1 MILRVIEKARLAFS
15 GATSSRC
22 ILPRVLVPKLQEER
36 RVAMKSK
43 LAYPFALAVI
53 LVSALVWPA
62 AAWSAHG
69 AQLVVDDDKVQCPSA
84 GFTRIQ
90 DAIDAASP
98 GDEIHIC
105 KGIYAE
111 QIKIGKPLDID
122 ADNGAVLMPSAM
134 QANTTSLFDAAPIAT
149 ALLVAGTT
157 GVSISGLTV
166 DGANNGISQC
176 APDLIGILFQN
187 ASGALARIAVR
198 NFKLAASLNGCQSGT
213 AVFVQSG
220 NGGVSKVEIDH
231 CTVHDFQKNGI
242 TADEKGTVAIIRRN
256 VVTGIGATAGAAQN
270 GVQIGFG
277 AAGSILENVVT
288 NNVWAP
294 CTAIATCTA
303 VATNI
308 LVTQSDNVEVSG
320 NTAGIS
326 QVNIFVHG
334 NNAAIDRNETFA
346 AVVFDGIRVHGD
358 QSRAR
363 QNHVLNG
370 AESGIF
376 LSGNNNVVTD
386 NVITE
391 AAVGVLKETGSS
403 GNIIAGNRFFNT
415 PAPVQD
421 PQFIDV
427 AKIISPKR

>member
-1 MILRVIEKARLAFS
+1 MKRK
-15 GATSSRC
+15 
-22 ILPRVLVPKLQEER
+22 LV
-36 RVAMKSK
+36 
-43 LAYPFALAVI
+43 YPGALA
-53 LVSALVWPA
+53 LVQFVALIWPA
-62 AAWSAHG
+62 AALPARR
-69 AQLVVDDDKVQCPSA
+69 ARLVVDDDKVECPNA

-98 GDEIHIC
+98 GDEIHVC
-105 KGIYAE
+105 KGIYVE

-122 ADNGAVLMPSAM
+122 ADNGAILMPSAM
-134 QANTTSLFDAAPIAT
+134 LANTTSLFDAAPIAT

-157 GVSISGLTV
+157 GVTISGLTV
-166 DGANNGISQC
+166 DGANNGVTQC
-176 APDLIGILFQN
+176 APDLIGISFQN
-187 ASGALARIAVR
+187 ASGELARIAVR

-213 AVFVQSG
+213 GIFVQSG
-220 NGGVSKVEIDH
+220 NGGVSNVEIDH

-242 TADEKGTVAIIRRN
+242 TADEKGTVTVIRRN
-256 VVTGIGATAGAAQN
+256 VVTGIGSTSGAAQN

-294 CTAIATCTA
+294 CTAIATCTT

-308 LVTQSDNVEVSG
+308 LVTQSDGVEVSG

-326 QVNIFVHG
+326 QVNIFVDG
-334 NNAAIDRNETFA
+334 NNAAIDHNDTFA
-346 AVVFDGIRVHGD
+346 AGVFDGIRAQGD
-358 QSRAR
+358 QSRLHD
-363 QNHVLNG
+363 NHVLNG

-376 LSGNNNVVTD
+376 ISGNNNIVTD

-391 AAVGVLKETGSS
+391 ATVGILKETGSS

-415 PAPVQD
+415 PVSFQD
-421 PQFIDV
+421 PQLIDV
-427 AKIISPKR
+427 AKLVSPKR

>member
-1 MILRVIEKARLAFS
+1 
-15 GATSSRC
+15 
-22 ILPRVLVPKLQEER
+22 
-36 RVAMKSK
+36 MKSK
-43 LAYPFALAVI
+43 LLYTVALTVILLSVLVCPGAALATR
-53 LVSALVWPA
+53 
-62 AAWSAHG
+62 G
-69 AQLVVDDDKVQCPSA
+69 AQLVVDDDKVECPNA

-90 DAIDAASP
+90 DAVDAASS

-105 KGIYAE
+105 KGIYVE
-111 QIKIGKPLDID
+111 QVAIRKSLTID
-122 ADNGAVLMPSAM
+122 ADNGAILMPSAM

-149 ALLVAGTT
+149 ALLVADTT

-166 DGANNGISQC
+166 DGVNSGISQC
-176 APDLIGILFQN
+176 APDLIGITFQN
-187 ASGALARIAVR
+187 ASGELDRTAVR
-198 NFKLAASLNGCQSGT
+198 NFKLTASLNGCQSGT
-213 AVFVQSG
+213 GIFIQSG

-242 TADEKGTVAIIRRN
+242 TADEKGTLTIIRRN
-256 VVTGIGATAGAAQN
+256 VVTGLGPTTGAAQN

-277 AAGSILENVVT
+277 ATGSILDNVVT

-294 CTAIATCTA
+294 CTAVSTCTA

-308 LVTQSDNVEVSG
+308 LVTQSDGVEVSG

-334 NNAAIDRNETFA
+334 NNAEIERNETFA
-346 AVVFDGIRVHGD
+346 TFIFDGIRLQGD
-358 QSRAR
+358 QSRVH

-376 LSGNNNVVTD
+376 LSGNNNFVTD

-391 AAVGVLKETGSS
+391 AAIGILKETGSS

-415 PAPVQD
+415 PVPVQD

-427 AKIISPKR
+427 AKLISPKR

>member
-1 MILRVIEKARLAFS
+1 
-15 GATSSRC
+15 
-22 ILPRVLVPKLQEER
+22 
-36 RVAMKSK
+36 
-43 LAYPFALAVI
+43 VI
-53 LVSALVWPA
+53 LVSALVRPA
-62 AAWSAHG
+62 SALPTRR
-69 AQLVVDDDKVQCPSA
+69 AQLVVDDDKVECPNA

-90 DAIDAASP
+90 DAIDAASS

-105 KGIYAE
+105 KGIYVE
-111 QIKIGKPLDID
+111 QVAIRKSLTID
-122 ADNGAVLMPSAM
+122 ADNGAILMPSAM

-149 ALLVAGTT
+149 ALLVADTT

-166 DGANNGISQC
+166 DGVNSGISQC
-176 APDLIGILFQN
+176 APDLIGITFQN
-187 ASGALARIAVR
+187 ASGELDRTAVR

-213 AVFVQSG
+213 GIFIQSG

-242 TADEKGTVAIIRRN
+242 TADEIGTVTIIRRN
-256 VVTGIGATAGAAQN
+256 VVTGIGPTTGAAQN

-277 AAGSILENVVT
+277 AAGSILDNVVT
-288 NNVWAP
+288 NNVWSP
-294 CTAIATCTA
+294 CTAVSTCTA

-308 LVTQSDNVEVSG
+308 LVTQSDGVEVSG

-334 NNAAIDRNETFA
+334 NNAEIERNETFA
-346 AVVFDGIRVHGD
+346 TVVFDGIRLQGD
-358 QSRAR
+358 QSRVR
-363 QNHVLNG
+363 ENHVFNG

-376 LSGNNNVVTD
+376 LSGNNNFVTD

-391 AAVGVLKETGSS
+391 AAIGILKETGSS

-415 PAPVQD
+415 PVPVQD

-427 AKIISPKR
+427 AKLISPKR

>member
-1 MILRVIEKARLAFS
+1 MKR
-15 GATSSRC
+15 
-22 ILPRVLVPKLQEER
+22 KL
-36 RVAMKSK
+36 
-43 LAYPFALAVI
+43 LYPGALALVQFVAVI
-53 LVSALVWPA
+53 WPA
-62 AAWSAHG
+62 TALPVRR
-69 AQLVVDDDKVQCPSA
+69 AQLVVDDDKVECPNA
-84 GFTRIQ
+84 AFTRIQ

-98 GDEIHIC
+98 GDEIHVC
-105 KGIYAE
+105 KGIYVE

-122 ADNGAVLMPSAM
+122 ADNGAILMPSAM
-134 QANTTSLFDAAPIAT
+134 QANTTSLFDSAPIAT

-157 GVSISGLTV
+157 GVTISGLTV
-166 DGANNGISQC
+166 DGANNGITQC
-176 APDLIGILFQN
+176 APDLIGISFQN
-187 ASGALARIAVR
+187 ASGELARIAVR

-213 AVFVQSG
+213 GIFVQSG

-242 TADEKGTVAIIRRN
+242 TADEIGTVTVIRRN
-256 VVTGIGATAGAAQN
+256 VVTGIGSTAGAAQN

-277 AAGSILENVVT
+277 AAGSILDNVVT

-294 CTAIATCTA
+294 CTSIATCTT

-308 LVTQSDNVEVSG
+308 LVTQSDGVEVSG

-326 QVNIFVHG
+326 QVNIFVDG
-334 NNAAIDRNETFA
+334 NNAAIDRNDTFA
-346 AVVFDGIRVHGD
+346 ADVFDGIRVQGD
-358 QSRAR
+358 QSRVHD
-363 QNHVLNG
+363 NHVLNG

-376 LSGNNNVVTD
+376 ISGNNNVVTD

-391 AAVGVLKETGSS
+391 ATVGILKETGSS

-415 PAPVQD
+415 PVSFQD

-427 AKIISPKR
+427 AKLVSPKR

>member
-1 MILRVIEKARLAFS
+1 
-15 GATSSRC
+15 
-22 ILPRVLVPKLQEER
+22 
-36 RVAMKSK
+36 MKSK
-43 LAYPFALAVI
+43 LLYTVALTVILLSVLVCPGAALATR
-53 LVSALVWPA
+53 
-62 AAWSAHG
+62 G
-69 AQLVVDDDKVQCPSA
+69 AQLVVDDDKVECPNA

-90 DAIDAASP
+90 DAVDAASS

-105 KGIYAE
+105 KGIYVE
-111 QIKIGKPLDID
+111 QVAIRKSLTID
-122 ADNGAVLMPSAM
+122 ADNGAILMPSAM

-149 ALLVAGTT
+149 ALLVADTT

-166 DGANNGISQC
+166 DGVNSGISQC
-176 APDLIGILFQN
+176 APDLIGITFQN
-187 ASGALARIAVR
+187 ASGELDRTAVR
-198 NFKLAASLNGCQSGT
+198 NFKLTASLNGCQSGT
-213 AVFVQSG
+213 GIFIQSG

-242 TADEKGTVAIIRRN
+242 TADEIGTVTIIRRN
-256 VVTGIGATAGAAQN
+256 VVTGIGPTTGAAQN

-277 AAGSILENVVT
+277 AAGSILDNVVT
-288 NNVWAP
+288 NNVWSP
-294 CTAIATCTA
+294 CTAVSTCTA

-308 LVTQSDNVEVSG
+308 LVTQSDGVEVSG

-334 NNAAIDRNETFA
+334 NNAEIERNETFA
-346 AVVFDGIRVHGD
+346 TFIFDGIRLQGD
-358 QSRAR
+358 QSRVH

-376 LSGNNNVVTD
+376 LSGNNNFVTD

-391 AAVGVLKETGSS
+391 AAIGILKETGSS

-415 PAPVQD
+415 PVPVQD

-427 AKIISPKR
+427 AKLISPKR

>member
-1 MILRVIEKARLAFS
+1 
-15 GATSSRC
+15 
-22 ILPRVLVPKLQEER
+22 
-36 RVAMKSK
+36 MKSK
-43 LAYPFALAVI
+43 LVYPIALAVI
-53 LVSALVWPA
+53 LVSALVRPA
-62 AAWSAHG
+62 SALPTRR
-69 AQLVVDDDKVQCPSA
+69 AQLVVDDDKVECPNA

-105 KGIYAE
+105 KGIYVE
-111 QIKIGKPLDID
+111 QVAIHKSLKID
-122 ADNGAVLMPSAM
+122 ADSGAILIPSAM

-149 ALLVAGTT
+149 ALLVADTT

-166 DGANNGISQC
+166 DGVNSGISQC
-176 APDLIGILFQN
+176 APDLIGITFQN
-187 ASGALARIAVR
+187 ASGELDRTAVR
-198 NFKLAASLNGCQSGT
+198 NFKLTASLNGCQSGT
-213 AVFVQSG
+213 GIFIQSG

-242 TADEKGTVAIIRRN
+242 TADEIGTVTIIRRN
-256 VVTGIGATAGAAQN
+256 VVTGIGATTGAAQN

-277 AAGSILENVVT
+277 AAGSILDNVVT

-294 CTAIATCTA
+294 CTAVSTCTA

-308 LVTQSDNVEVSG
+308 LVTQSDGVEVSG

-334 NNAAIDRNETFA
+334 NNAEVERNETFA
-346 AVVFDGIRVHGD
+346 SIVFDGIRLQGD
-358 QSRAR
+358 QSRVH

-376 LSGNNNVVTD
+376 LSGNNNFVTD

-391 AAVGVLKETGSS
+391 AAIGILKETGSS

-415 PAPVQD
+415 PVPVQD

-427 AKIISPKR
+427 AKLISPKR

>member
-1 MILRVIEKARLAFS
+1 
-15 GATSSRC
+15 
-22 ILPRVLVPKLQEER
+22 
-36 RVAMKSK
+36 MKSK
-43 LAYPFALAVI
+43 LVYPIALTVI
-53 LVSALVWPA
+53 LVSALVRPA
-62 AAWSAHG
+62 SALPTRR
-69 AQLVVDDDKVQCPSA
+69 AQLVVDDDKVECPNA

-105 KGIYAE
+105 KGIYVE
-111 QIKIGKPLDID
+111 QVAIRKSLKID
-122 ADNGAVLMPSAM
+122 ADNGAILIPSAM

-149 ALLVAGTT
+149 ALLVADTT

-166 DGANNGISQC
+166 DGVNSGISQC
-176 APDLIGILFQN
+176 APDLIGITFQN
-187 ASGALARIAVR
+187 ASGELDRTAVR

-213 AVFVQSG
+213 GIFIQSG

-242 TADEKGTVAIIRRN
+242 TADEKGTLTIIRRN
-256 VVTGIGATAGAAQN
+256 VVTGLGPTTGAAQN

-277 AAGSILENVVT
+277 ATGSILDNVVT

-294 CTAIATCTA
+294 CTAVSTCTA

-308 LVTQSDNVEVSG
+308 LVTQSDGVEVSG

-334 NNAAIDRNETFA
+334 NNAEIERNETFA
-346 AVVFDGIRVHGD
+346 TFIFDGIRLQGD
-358 QSRAR
+358 QSRVH

-376 LSGNNNVVTD
+376 LSGNNNFVTD

-391 AAVGVLKETGSS
+391 AAIGILKETGSS

-415 PAPVQD
+415 PVPVQD

-427 AKIISPKR
+427 AKLISPKR

>member
-1 MILRVIEKARLAFS
+1 
-15 GATSSRC
+15 
-22 ILPRVLVPKLQEER
+22 
-36 RVAMKSK
+36 
-43 LAYPFALAVI
+43 VI
-53 LVSALVWPA
+53 LVSALVRPA
-62 AAWSAHG
+62 SALPTRR
-69 AQLVVDDDKVQCPSA
+69 AQLVVDDDKVECPNA

-90 DAIDAASP
+90 DAIDAASS

-105 KGIYAE
+105 KGIYVE
-111 QIKIGKPLDID
+111 QVAIRKSLTID
-122 ADNGAVLMPSAM
+122 ADNGAILMPSAM

-149 ALLVAGTT
+149 ALLVADTT

-166 DGANNGISQC
+166 DGINSGISQC
-176 APDLIGILFQN
+176 APDLIGIAFQN
-187 ASGALARIAVR
+187 ASGELERIAVR
-198 NFKLAASLNGCQSGT
+198 NFKLTAALNGCQSGT
-213 AVFVQSG
+213 GIFIQSG

-242 TADEKGTVAIIRRN
+242 TADEIGTVTIIRRN
-256 VVTGIGATAGAAQN
+256 VVTGIGPTTGAAQN

-277 AAGSILENVVT
+277 AAGSILDNVVT
-288 NNVWAP
+288 NNVWSP
-294 CTAIATCTA
+294 CTAVSTCTA

-308 LVTQSDNVEVSG
+308 LVTQSDGVEVSG

-334 NNAAIDRNETFA
+334 NNAEIERNETFA
-346 AVVFDGIRVHGD
+346 TVVFDGIRLQGD
-358 QSRAR
+358 QSRVR
-363 QNHVLNG
+363 ENHVFNG

-376 LSGNNNVVTD
+376 LSGNNNFVTD

-391 AAVGVLKETGSS
+391 AAIGILKETGSS

-415 PAPVQD
+415 PVPVQD

-427 AKIISPKR
+427 AKLISPKR

>member
-1 MILRVIEKARLAFS
+1 MKRK
-15 GATSSRC
+15 
-22 ILPRVLVPKLQEER
+22 LVY
-36 RVAMKSK
+36 AG
-43 LAYPFALAVI
+43 ALALAHFV
-53 LVSALVWPA
+53 ALVWPA
-62 AAWSAHG
+62 AALPAHH
-69 AQLVVDDDKVQCPSA
+69 AQLVVDDDKVECPNA

-98 GDEIHIC
+98 GDEIHVC
-105 KGIYAE
+105 KGIYVE

-134 QANTTSLFDAAPIAT
+134 HANTTSLFDAAPIAT

-157 GVSISGLTV
+157 GVTISGLTV
-166 DGANNGISQC
+166 DGANNGLSQC
-176 APDLIGILFQN
+176 APDLIGISIQN
-187 ASGALARIAVR
+187 ASGELARIAVR
-198 NFKLAASLNGCQSGT
+198 NFKLAPSLNGCQSGT
-213 AVFVQSG
+213 GIFVQSG

-242 TADEKGTVAIIRRN
+242 TADEIGTVTVIRRN
-256 VVTGIGATAGAAQN
+256 VVTGIGSTSGAAQN

-277 AAGSILENVVT
+277 AAGSILDNVVT

-294 CTAIATCTA
+294 CTAIATCTN

-308 LVTQSDNVEVSG
+308 LVTQSDGVEVSG

-326 QVNIFVHG
+326 QVNIFVDG
-334 NNAAIDRNETFA
+334 NNAEIDRNNTFA
-346 AVVFDGIRVHGD
+346 TDVFDGIRVQGD
-358 QSRAR
+358 QSRVHD
-363 QNHVLNG
+363 NLVLNG

-376 LSGNNNVVTD
+376 ISGNNNVVTD

-391 AAVGVLKETGSS
+391 ATIGVLKETGSS

-415 PAPVQD
+415 PVSVQD

-427 AKIISPKR
+427 AKLVSPKR